1 MTEHGGP
8 ARRYG
13 DIVEARG
20 QRGRY
25 AFSELFR
32 RDQAKGGRP
41 TWLHRV
47 CVLGT
52 VREGTRGSLETELA
66 RPDVK
71 PMVAD
76 S

>member
-1 MTEHGGP
+1 VTEHGGP

-47 CVLGT
+47 WAQFA
-52 VREGTRGSLETELA
+52 RERAEVWKPNWRGLTLSQW
-66 RPDVK
+66 
-71 PMVAD
+71 
-76 S
+76 